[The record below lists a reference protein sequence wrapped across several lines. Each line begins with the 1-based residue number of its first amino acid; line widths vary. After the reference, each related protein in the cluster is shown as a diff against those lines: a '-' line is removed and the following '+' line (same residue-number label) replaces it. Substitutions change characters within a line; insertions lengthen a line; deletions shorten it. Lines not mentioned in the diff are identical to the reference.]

1 MKEMLPTRRLKSKN
15 SLELLYFQIWIK
27 YKTWQKFQM
36 LFNKILK
43 KIASCEST
51 SKEVLFESSNITS
64 HVTLSLYSPRKWE
77 DCVKFYNQNFTLKLV
92 EKVLFCPTVLD
103 NEWRWWFI
111 ISNCHLVTDCYEK
124 IWSLYALESKQHRR
138 TGRGARGAAA
148 PSPLPPNFGRLRFF
162 GQQEKIGAKP
172 VFKDVSM
179 CFLLL

>member
-51 SKEVLFESSNITS
+51 SKEVLFECSNITS

-92 EKVLFCPTVLD
+92 EKVLFCPPVLV
-103 NEWRWWFI
+103 NEWPWWFI

-138 TGRGARGAAA
+138 TGRGGEGGCS
-148 PSPLPPNFGRLRFF
+148 PPLPPNFGRLRFF
-162 GQQEKIGAKP
+162 GQQEKIWAKP
-172 VFKDVSM
+172 AYKDV
-179 CFLLL
+179 FFY

>member
-51 SKEVLFESSNITS
+51 SKEVLFECSNITS

-92 EKVLFCPTVLD
+92 EKVLFCPTVLV
-103 NEWRWWFI
+103 NEWPWWFI
-111 ISNCHLVTDCYEK
+111 ISNCHLVTTVMRKFEVCMRWKANNIGVRAGGGEGGCSHPPK
-124 IWSLYALESKQHRR
+124 FWATQIFWA
-138 TGRGARGAAA
+138 ARENLGKA
-148 PSPLPPNFGRLRFF
+148 SF
-162 GQQEKIGAKP
+162 
-172 VFKDVSM
+172 
-179 CFLLL
+179 